1 MSTANNIILVITNI
15 YCVVAQVTQSV
26 VALNVL
32 PKSKYCYASAVS
44 LGYPPTRN
52 KAIFSTSVI
61 TTKKFSSHNK
71 WTLANHH
78 FQLRDDLD
86 FRVYYSAS
94 AQTRTLPVEKQ
105 TCSENYRKVFF
116 LWDNTNWKAGGL
128 EGCASKWKRWIFG
141 GLLHTRQK
149 GGPAGCTKKAV
160 RRAAEKSGADCR
172 KGQPSG
178 PSFSAAQL
186 NVQPT
191 RPL

>member
-128 EGCASKWKRWIFG
+128 CFQMEKMNFRRAAAHKTEGRAG
-141 GLLHTRQK
+141 GLHKK
-149 GGPAGCTKKAV
+149 GGPSGCGKK
-160 RRAAEKSGADCR
+160 RGGLQKRAA
-172 KGQPSG
+172 
-178 PSFSAAQL
+178 L
-186 NVQPT
+186 
-191 RPL
+191 RPVLFRSPA